1 MKYAARKL
9 ITLIVTLFAISL
21 VVFLAFRLIPGDP
34 ALTILGGQSDPAK
47 IEALREKMGLNDPLL
62 VQYGRWALGLL
73 HGDLGTSYKYGVT
86 VSSLLSDKILIT
98 VFLTIEA
105 FILMTAISIPLGI
118 YTAKHA
124 NGWIDRFIVIL
135 DQIIMAVPPFFSGIL
150 ITYIFGITLRVFVP
164 GGYISW
170 QTSFGGFLGYL
181 FFPALAISLPKSAMI
196 IKLLRGTI
204 LTESKKDYVR
214 TAYSRGSTTNYVLYR
229 HVLKNAVS
237 PIVTFCG
244 LALSD
249 MIAGSIIIE
258 QVFGIPGLGKLLVTS
273 IGNRDYPVIE
283 AIIIVIALIV
293 VLSNVIVDLINQK
306 IDPRIELE

>member
-181 FFPALAISLPKSAMI
+181 FFPALAIALPKSAMI
-196 IKLLRGTI
+196 IK
-204 LTESKKDYVR
+204 
-214 TAYSRGSTTNYVLYR
+214 
-229 HVLKNAVS
+229 
-237 PIVTFCG
+237 
-244 LALSD
+244 